1 MLAGMPRRDFLAADR
16 LLRLKQELWGGE
28 CRRSMVA
35 FATQALP
42 ASERPAKHHRLICAK
57 LEALVRG
64 DFDRLLIIA
73 PPGSAKTTYVS
84 RLFPAHYFATHS
96 RGHIIGAS
104 HTMELAATNSG
115 HVQRTVRDNTLVLGY
130 GLANDNRSHWFTTT
144 GAEYLAAGTGGVIR
158 GFRADVVVIDDPIKS
173 RQEAESETER
183 EALWQWY
190 RSDLLPRLTP
200 RGKIVL
206 IGTAYH
212 EDDLLARIQRV
223 EAASWCV
230 LRLPAISEGDD
241 DPLGRPEGEPLWND
255 DAYGYG
261 AKLLVLQAA
270 AEREGASRDWY
281 SQYQGSPRAAEGNM
295 FKPDRMPVFDYMPPG
310 VRVMDQARAWDLAA
324 SSGKGDWTAT
334 VKLASLYGDARYNE
348 MLVVTDVQR
357 MRGTP
362 DEVRQMIRTVAAAD
376 GRGVTQWFPEDP
388 GQAGKSQAEDLVKML
403 RGYRVKTERMTGSK
417 EVRADPAASQAN
429 IGRVGMLRA
438 GWNAMLVDELAS
450 FPSGRFDDMVDA
462 LSTPMSSTLPWSV
475 PLSELVEITSRAE
488 EASQR
493 RARQREQLGLIPAQ
507 TEWGRLRIQAAERER
522 QRDAWPGIRSKARA
536 TQLDV
541 PPSKTCTWPLWADR
555 HPDPPLFCGAPSLP
569 GCSWCA
575 LHATRV
581 YVSEIKP

>member
-1 MLAGMPRRDFLAADR
+1 
-16 LLRLKQELWGGE
+16 
-28 CRRSMVA
+28 
-35 FATQALP
+35 
-42 ASERPAKHHRLICAK
+42 
-57 LEALVRG
+57 
-64 DFDRLLIIA
+64 
-73 PPGSAKTTYVS
+73 
-84 RLFPAHYFATHS
+84 
-96 RGHIIGAS
+96 
-104 HTMELAATNSG
+104 
-115 HVQRTVRDNTLVLGY
+115 
-130 GLANDNRSHWFTTT
+130 
-144 GAEYLAAGTGGVIR
+144 
-158 GFRADVVVIDDPIKS
+158 
-173 RQEAESETER
+173 
-183 EALWQWY
+183 
-190 RSDLLPRLTP
+190 
-200 RGKIVL
+200 
-206 IGTAYH
+206 
-212 EDDLLARIQRV
+212 
-223 EAASWCV
+223 
-230 LRLPAISEGDD
+230 
-241 DPLGRPEGEPLWND
+241 
-255 DAYGYG
+255 
-261 AKLLVLQAA
+261 
-270 AEREGASRDWY
+270 
-281 SQYQGSPRAAEGNM
+281 
-295 FKPDRMPVFDYMPPG
+295 
-310 VRVMDQARAWDLAA
+310 
-324 SSGKGDWTAT
+324 
-334 VKLASLYGDARYNE
+334 
-348 MLVVTDVQR
+348 
-357 MRGTP
+357 
-362 DEVRQMIRTVAAAD
+362 MIRTVAAAD